1 MMVMKKKY
9 NDGISDPLNEICR
22 FLNQQYLITCEIKK
36 RKKNVRQ
43 EWKIENWESIIMLI
57 RVHVYENVAIILIN
71 FSASCFCPF
80 PFVLLI
86 FYFH

>member
-1 MMVMKKKY
+1 MVMKKKY

-43 EWKIENWESIIMLI
+43 E
-57 RVHVYENVAIILIN
+57 
-71 FSASCFCPF
+71 
-80 PFVLLI
+80 
-86 FYFH
+86 